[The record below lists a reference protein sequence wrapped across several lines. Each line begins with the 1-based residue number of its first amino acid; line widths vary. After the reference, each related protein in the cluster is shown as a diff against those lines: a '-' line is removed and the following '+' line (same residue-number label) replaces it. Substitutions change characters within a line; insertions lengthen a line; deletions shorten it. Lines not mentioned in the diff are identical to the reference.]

1 MAVLYKGFA
10 AYYCDPS
17 THENLQFCGNFN
29 YTFATSSGTVATG
42 TLPDDVVKGNLELCF
57 ETGFITGIGMR
68 YADPSSAAAWEALK
82 TILPS
87 FDVLSVLNNTGG
99 EAYLKLIAANGSY
112 AISTMAIHNGNC
124 AYGASYQP
132 QLFNC
137 YFADGT
143 PVDVMWP
150 LTATGAVSMSFGEL
164 PASGTI
170 SPGWSHT
177 ITLTKASGYQ
187 TYVSYNDF
195 GISQSLL
202 DWFNGIGPYVESYGI
217 TYDLENCSGDSENP
231 STIPINA
238 TITPANFT
246 PDETYEF
253 VSTSCWID
261 GDGSPSGTPIQYVWE
276 PETGA
281 LRIGPVT
288 SDITIHVHA
297 YGDPYA
303 DIDGEAD
310 LPGGGTVPVPGL
322 PGLSAVST
330 GMLGLFAPSV
340 SQMQQLADFMWTDF
354 GGTGTTEV
362 DVLKEIVQ
370 AIKRNISNPLDY
382 VVGLNIIP
390 SQGLSI
396 GAAAEVRFGF
406 VNTGISMPRLTNQY
420 FTVNCGTV
428 YFPPV
433 CKDTFLDY
441 APYSKFS
448 IYLPY
453 IGYKDLNAND
463 CVGHTIGVI
472 YHGDTVTGGIT
483 AYITKDG
490 NVFYQYSGCCALTL
504 PLSSD
509 SWGTTISGA
518 LQVASALGVGVMSGG
533 AAGLASAAVNSTASV
548 AGNPSL
554 LSPQVARSGAV
565 SGGAGLMGVQ
575 HPVIIREAVSFH
587 DTTGFNT
594 VSGYP
599 SWYYKQLAEVS
610 GYTTVVDV
618 HLHDIP
624 ATQGEIE
631 EIEQKLKEG
640 VIM

>member
-1 MAVLYKGFA
+1 MATINEQTIDGYLIPALSFVSTVDGGVHQSNFDYLWRGSNYCYTMYGGGISGVMASATPGTYEQQLYR
-10 AYYCDPS
+10 YYPNEAGS
-17 THENLQFCGNFN
+17 PVTVQLNLTYTYNGKTVYYARVGISPIVERSNDLPLLAPLN
-29 YTFATSSGTVATG
+29 ETFANMSNT
-42 TLPDDVVKGNLELCF
+42 
-57 ETGFITGIGMR
+57 R
-68 YADPSSAAAWEALK
+68 YAERIAWAMIYGNV
-82 TILPS
+82 TP
-87 FDVLSVLNNTGG
+87 DGYSV
-99 EAYLKLIAANGSY
+99 I
-112 AISTMAIHNGNC
+112 
-124 AYGASYQP
+124 
-132 QLFNC
+132 
-137 YFADGT
+137 
-143 PVDVMWP
+143 
-150 LTATGAVSMSFGEL
+150 
-164 PASGTI
+164 
-170 SPGWSHT
+170 
-177 ITLTKASGYQ
+177 
-187 TYVSYNDF
+187 
-195 GISQSLL
+195 
-202 DWFNGIGPYVESYGI
+202 
-217 TYDLENCSGDSENP
+217 YDLENCTGAAENP
-231 STIPINA
+231 SIIPPNA
-238 TITPANFT
+238 TITNAQFT
-246 PDETYEF
+246 VDEGMEF
-253 VSTSCWID
+253 VSASCWID
-261 GDGSPSGTPIQYVWE
+261 GDGFPSGTPVVFTFD

-281 LRIGPVT
+281 LRIGPIT
-288 SDITIHVHA
+288 SDITVHVHA

-303 DIDGEAD
+303 EIDGEAD
-310 LPGGGTVPVPGL
+310 LPGGGTVPIPGL

-340 SQMQQLADFMWTDF
+340 SQMQLLADFMWTDF

-396 GAAAEVRFGF
+396 GSAVEVRFGF

-420 FTVNCGTV
+420 FTVNCGTI

-433 CKDTFLDY
+433 CLDTFLDY

-453 IGYKDLNAND
+453 IGFKDLNAND
-463 CVGHTIGVI
+463 CVGHTIGVV

-483 AYITKDG
+483 AYITKNG
-490 NVFYQYSGCCALTL
+490 SVLYQYSGCCALTL

-518 LQVASALGVGVMSGG
+518 LQVASALGMGVMSGG
-533 AAGLASAAVNSTASV
+533 AAGIASAAVNSTASV

-599 SWYYKQLAEVS
+599 SWYYKQLADVS

-618 HLHDIP
+618 HLHNIP

-640 VIM
+640 VIL

>member
-1 MAVLYKGFA
+1 MSVIPAQTFDGYTVLETNFFKPPIDYAVRTNVTPPVILSSDTTFEDTYVAYVKSSSSFVISSIYA
-10 AYYCDPS
+10 ASKTRNAVIQGTYPITCRASYTYDNKTVYHGSIGISLSPERYDALVPVADYSS
-17 THENLQFCGNFN
+17 TLFQQGPIAWLMV
-29 YTFATSSGTVATG
+29 YGG
-42 TLPDDVVKGNLELCF
+42 Y
-57 ETGFITGIGMR
+57 TGF
-68 YADPSSAAAWEALK
+68 
-82 TILPS
+82 
-87 FDVLSVLNNTGG
+87 SV
-99 EAYLKLIAANGSY
+99 
-112 AISTMAIHNGNC
+112 
-124 AYGASYQP
+124 
-132 QLFNC
+132 
-137 YFADGT
+137 
-143 PVDVMWP
+143 
-150 LTATGAVSMSFGEL
+150 
-164 PASGTI
+164 
-170 SPGWSHT
+170 
-177 ITLTKASGYQ
+177 
-187 TYVSYNDF
+187 
-195 GISQSLL
+195 
-202 DWFNGIGPYVESYGI
+202 
-217 TYDLENCSGDSENP
+217 TYDLENCTGDAQNP
-231 STIPINA
+231 STIPPNA
-238 TITPANFT
+238 TVTPANFT
-246 PDETYEF
+246 SDEGYEF
-253 VSTSCWID
+253 VSSSCWID
-261 GDGSPSGTPIQYVWE
+261 GDGFPSGTPVAFSFD

-281 LRIGPVT
+281 LHIGPVT

-396 GAAAEVRFGF
+396 GSAVEVRFGF

-420 FTVNCGTV
+420 FTVNCGTI

-433 CKDTFLDY
+433 CLDTFLDY

-453 IGYKDLNAND
+453 IGFKDLNAND
-463 CVGHTIGVI
+463 CVGHTIGVV

-490 NVFYQYSGCCALTL
+490 SVLYQYSGCCALTL

-533 AAGLASAAVNSTASV
+533 AAGIASAAVNSTASV

-599 SWYYKQLAEVS
+599 SWYYKQLADVS

-618 HLHDIP
+618 HLHNIP

-640 VIM
+640 VIL

>member
-1 MAVLYKGFA
+1 MAVVPADNPFSLPSYSFDNFVTPGVGFVYNGADISTAAEWGDVKCAYIIYGSTLYYVWASAEAQPNALFTGRG
-10 AYYCDPS
+10 Y
-17 THENLQFCGNFN
+17 HGNIN
-29 YTFATSSGTVATG
+29 
-42 TLPDDVVKGNLELCF
+42 
-57 ETGFITGIGMR
+57 I
-68 YADPSSAAAWEALK
+68 SSADLYDNKTVYWYVNTGNISKYTTPAIYTTNVWEAPAPSITS
-82 TILPS
+82 TIAREIAWLM
-87 FDVLSVLNNTGG
+87 VYGG
-99 EAYLKLIAANGSY
+99 YGGY
-112 AISTMAIHNGNC
+112 A
-124 AYGASYQP
+124 
-132 QLFNC
+132 
-137 YFADGT
+137 
-143 PVDVMWP
+143 V
-150 LTATGAVSMSFGEL
+150 
-164 PASGTI
+164 
-170 SPGWSHT
+170 
-177 ITLTKASGYQ
+177 
-187 TYVSYNDF
+187 
-195 GISQSLL
+195 
-202 DWFNGIGPYVESYGI
+202 
-217 TYDLENCSGDSENP
+217 TYDLENCTGATGNP
-231 STIPINA
+231 SIIPPDA
-238 TITPANFT
+238 TVTPANFT
-246 PDETYEF
+246 VDEGFEF
-253 VSTSCWID
+253 VSSSCWID
-261 GDGSPSGTPIQYVWE
+261 GDGFPSGTPVAFSFD

-288 SDITIHVHA
+288 SDITVHVHA

-396 GAAAEVRFGF
+396 GTAVEVRFGF
-406 VNTGISMPRLTNQY
+406 VNTGISIPRLTNQY

-433 CKDTFLDY
+433 CNDTFLDY

-504 PLSSD
+504 PLSAD

-518 LQVASALGVGVMSGG
+518 LQVASALGVGVLTGG
-533 AAGLASAAVNSTASV
+533 AAGIANAAINSTSSV

-599 SWYYKQLAEVS
+599 SWYYKQLSDVS

-618 HLHDIP
+618 HLHNIP

-640 VIM
+640 VIL

>member
-1 MAVLYKGFA
+1 MAVVPADNPFGL
-10 AYYCDPS
+10 PS
-17 THENLQFCGNFN
+17 YSFDNFI
-29 YTFATSSGTVATG
+29 TPGV
-42 TLPDDVVKGNLELCF
+42 
-57 ETGFITGIGMR
+57 GFIMNG
-68 YADPSSAAAWEALK
+68 AD
-82 TILPS
+82 
-87 FDVLSVLNNTGG
+87 
-99 EAYLKLIAANGSY
+99 
-112 AISTMAIHNGNC
+112 ISTTAEWGDVKC
-124 AYGASYQP
+124 AYIIYGASLYYVWASEQSKP
-132 QLFNC
+132 NA
-137 YFADGT
+137 YFTGPGFQGLIGITTVYSYDNKTVYYHLGSGNSSTYAAPSIYT
-143 PVDVMWP
+143 TNVWVAPNPPSMN
-150 LTATGAVSMSFGEL
+150 TARAREIAWLMVYG
-164 PASGTI
+164 
-170 SPGWSHT
+170 
-177 ITLTKASGYQ
+177 GYGG
-187 TYVSYNDF
+187 YSV
-195 GISQSLL
+195 
-202 DWFNGIGPYVESYGI
+202 
-217 TYDLENCSGDSENP
+217 TYDLENCTGAAGNP
-231 STIPINA
+231 TLIPPNA
-238 TITPANFT
+238 TVTPANFT
-246 PDETYEF
+246 VDEGFEF
-253 VSTSCWID
+253 VSSSCWID
-261 GDGSPSGTPIQYVWE
+261 GDGFPSGTPIAFSFD

-288 SDITIHVHA
+288 SDITVHVHA

-303 DIDGEAD
+303 EIDGEAD
-310 LPGGGTVPVPGL
+310 LPGGGTVPIPGL

-340 SQMQQLADFMWTDF
+340 SQMQLLADFMWTDF

-396 GAAAEVRFGF
+396 GADAEVRFGF

-420 FTVNCGTV
+420 FTVNCGTI

-433 CKDTFLDY
+433 CLDTFLDY

-463 CVGHTIGVI
+463 CVGHTIGVV

-490 NVFYQYSGCCALTL
+490 SVLYQYSGCCALTL

-533 AAGLASAAVNSTASV
+533 AAGIANAAINSTSSV

-599 SWYYKQLAEVS
+599 SWYYKQLADVS

-618 HLHDIP
+618 HLHNIP

-640 VIM
+640 VIL

>member
-17 THENLQFCGNFN
+17 TYENLQFCGNFN
-29 YTFATSSGTVATG
+29 YTFATSNGTVATG
-42 TLPDDVVKGNLELCF
+42 TLPDDVVRGNLELCF

-68 YADPSSAAAWEALK
+68 YADPSSAAAWETLK

-99 EAYLKLIAANGSY
+99 DAYLKLIAANGSY
-112 AISTMAIHNGNC
+112 AISNMTIHNGNC

-177 ITLTKASGYQ
+177 ITLTKASGSQ

-202 DWFNGIGPYVESYGI
+202 DWFNGISPYVESYGVA
-217 TYDLENCSGDSENP
+217 YDLENCSGDSENP

-238 TITPANFT
+238 TITHANFT

-253 VSTSCWID
+253 VSASCWID
-261 GDGSPSGTPIQYVWE
+261 GDGFPSGTPIQYVWE

-281 LRIGPVT
+281 LRIGPIT

-303 DIDGEAD
+303 DIDGESEI
-310 LPGGGTVPVPGL
+310 PGGGSVGIPGL
-322 PGLSAVST
+322 PGITATST
-330 GMLGLFAPSV
+330 GILGLFAPSP
-340 SQMQQLADFMWTDF
+340 SQMQLLSDFMWTDF
-354 GGTGTTEV
+354 GGTGTSEV

-370 AIKRNISNPLDY
+370 ALKRSISNPLDY
-382 VVGLNIIP
+382 VTGLNIIP

-396 GAAAEVRFGF
+396 GAAQEIRFGF
-406 VNTGISMPRLTNQY
+406 VNSGVSMPRLTNQY
-420 FTVNCGTV
+420 FTVDCGTLS
-428 YFPPV
+428 FNTL
-433 CKDTFLDY
+433 CGDTFLDY

-453 IGYKDLNAND
+453 VGIKDVDAND
-463 CVGHTIGVI
+463 FVGHTIGVI
-472 YHGDTVTGGIT
+472 YHGDVVTGGVT

-490 NVFYQYSGCCALTL
+490 SVMYQYSGCCALNV

-518 LQVASALGVGVMSGG
+518 VQIATSMVSGGMSGG
-533 AAGLASAAVNSTASV
+533 AAGVASAAANGAANV
-548 AGNPSL
+548 AANPSL
-554 LSPQVARSGAV
+554 LSPQVAHSGAV
-565 SGGAGLMGVQ
+565 SGGAGCMGVQ
-575 HPVIIREAVSFH
+575 YPFVIREVVRFH
-587 DTTGFNT
+587 STTGFNT

-599 SWYYKQLAEVS
+599 SFYYKKLSDVS

-618 HLHDIP
+618 HLKDIP
-624 ATQGEIE
+624 ATESEISEIE
-631 EIEQKLKEG
+631 TLLKGG
-640 VIM
+640 VIF

>member
-1 MAVLYKGFA
+1 MPTIPGDNPYGVPSVDFTLIGSKFYWWNPAPVGNNFCYVYTNPLMYGLMHTPGTYGSSSFPRMIIASEFNDFLEGTGFTENPSEFSPPLRETYVQNVTLQGKT
-10 AYYCDPS
+10 AYYITDSPNA
-17 THENLQFCGNFN
+17 TTANIETNAVINYEVN
-29 YTFATSSGTVATG
+29 YTSTDISRT
-42 TLPDDVVKGNLELCF
+42 
-57 ETGFITGIGMR
+57 
-68 YADPSSAAAWEALK
+68 AWLMVYGGYG
-82 TILPS
+82 S
-87 FDVLSVLNNTGG
+87 FSV
-99 EAYLKLIAANGSY
+99 
-112 AISTMAIHNGNC
+112 
-124 AYGASYQP
+124 
-132 QLFNC
+132 
-137 YFADGT
+137 
-143 PVDVMWP
+143 
-150 LTATGAVSMSFGEL
+150 
-164 PASGTI
+164 
-170 SPGWSHT
+170 
-177 ITLTKASGYQ
+177 
-187 TYVSYNDF
+187 
-195 GISQSLL
+195 
-202 DWFNGIGPYVESYGI
+202 
-217 TYDLENCSGDSENP
+217 TYDLENCVGAAENP
-231 STIPINA
+231 ADIPPNA
-238 TITPANFT
+238 VITLANFT
-246 PDETYEF
+246 VDEGFEF
-253 VSTSCWID
+253 TSGSCWID
-261 GDGSPSGTPIQYVWE
+261 GDGFPSGTPVNYVWD
-276 PETGA
+276 PETGG
-281 LRIGPVT
+281 LRIGTVT
-288 SDITIHVHA
+288 SNITVHVHA

-330 GMLGLFAPSV
+330 GMLGLFAPTV
-340 SQMQQLADFMWTDF
+340 SQMQLLADFMWTDF

-406 VNTGISMPRLTNQY
+406 VNSGISMPRLTNQY

-483 AYITKDG
+483 AYVTKDG

-518 LQVASALGVGVMSGG
+518 LQVASALGVGVLTGG
-533 AAGLASAAVNSTASV
+533 AAGIANAAINSTSSV

-599 SWYYKQLAEVS
+599 SWYYKQLADVS

-618 HLHDIP
+618 HLHNIP

-640 VIM
+640 VIL